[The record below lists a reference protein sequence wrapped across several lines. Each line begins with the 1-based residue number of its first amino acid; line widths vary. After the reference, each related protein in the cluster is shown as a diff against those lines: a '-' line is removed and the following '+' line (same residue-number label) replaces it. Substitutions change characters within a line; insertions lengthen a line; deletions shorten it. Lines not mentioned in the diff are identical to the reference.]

1 MFSGKTTEIMRRVK
15 RLQSIGLKCI
25 VVNLRAQKK
34 NHRKKEIPATG
45 INIMILDI
53 VGNTIA
59 QELCRKVIF
68 PITFDLVLNAALS
81 DL

>member
-34 NHRKKEIPATG
+34 NHRKKEIPA